1 MSVLKFRNGID
12 EFDCTKVLKL
22 DTSFFSLKNQF
33 TGENGNSIIYPVKMH
48 KARISFTVEVQ
59 GDYNDTK
66 NFSLFMKIINQAVFE
81 CEFKFPESEW
91 SSNSSEWI
99 NLQMQITSDITVVKV
114 MSKSACDGGLYA
126 VSATLEEV

>member
-1 MSVLKFRNGID
+1 MSILKFRNGTD
-12 EFDCTKVLKL
+12 EFDCTKVLKF

-59 GDYNDTK
+59 GDYNGTK

-91 SSNSSEWI
+91 TSDTSEWI
-99 NLQMQITSDITVVKV
+99 NLQVQITSDITVVKV
-114 MSKSACDGGLYA
+114 MSEAACDGGLYA